1 MWGKCEYGGVLSS
14 VRGEARV
21 GYTRGILFW
30 KSAAAWK
37 PVRGIRWRPKK
48 KMFLRKWLFFIS
60 WLIFCLAP
68 AVSAAQISWAKSF
81 DAALKQAAA
90 EKKSIVLDF
99 STST

>member
-1 MWGKCEYGGVLSS
+1 LSS

-21 GYTRGILFW
+21 GYTRCILFW
-30 KSAAAWK
+30 KSAAARK
-37 PVRGIRWRPKK
+37 TVRGIGWRRKN
-48 KMFLRKWLFFIS
+48 KMFPRKCLFFIS
-60 WLIFCLAP
+60 WLTFCLTP

-90 EKKSIVLDF
+90 EKKCIVLDF